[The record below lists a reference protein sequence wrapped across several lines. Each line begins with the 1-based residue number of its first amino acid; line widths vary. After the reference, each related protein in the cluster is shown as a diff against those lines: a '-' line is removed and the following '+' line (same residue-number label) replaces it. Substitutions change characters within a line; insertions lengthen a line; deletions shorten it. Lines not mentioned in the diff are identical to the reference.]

1 MRNVAPNPSIRELS
15 LWLRV
20 SRWHELVVN
29 HIIPAGTSLDR
40 IKRASVLLNPIG
52 GESNLD
58 HLPSMVRV
66 YLDNAQA
73 MIGCVPYHL
82 RRLVVSVEDSPLAT
96 VGLNQLWVPSIIS
109 KYCMLTTKLL
119 ITMVRSRDIA
129 PVDDEPFVNVL
140 GDLHSDLGDALEN
153 LISYI
158 RSRQDADRDD
168 EDLVPIHTLLKW
180 GIFTNLKKHRLYF
193 LKFKKLFFVSKLS
206 LMMPKLVV
214 NLLVIS

>member
-1 MRNVAPNPSIRELS
+1 
-15 LWLRV
+15 
-20 SRWHELVVN
+20 
-29 HIIPAGTSLDR
+29 
-40 IKRASVLLNPIG
+40 
-52 GESNLD
+52 
-58 HLPSMVRV
+58 
-66 YLDNAQA
+66 
-73 MIGCVPYHL
+73 
-82 RRLVVSVEDSPLAT
+82 
-96 VGLNQLWVPSIIS
+96 
-109 KYCMLTTKLL
+109 MLTTKLL

-193 LKFKKLFFVSKLS
+193 
-206 LMMPKLVV
+206 
-214 NLLVIS
+214 